1 MKSPFVLIFSLLL
14 GVLVT
19 GGCASPDARIRRSPE
34 VFARLAPEQQAL
46 VKEGKVGVGFEADAV
61 RLAVGLPD
69 RRWTRTDAN
78 GTSEVW
84 SYTAW
89 ENDLGQPL
97 YRGWYHGYAAY
108 SSLYYLNSPSRRERE
123 YFKVVFGPDGKVVSV
138 EQAAQ

>member
-1 MKSPFVLIFSLLL
+1 MKTIWLIAAVALGLLA
-14 GVLVT
+14 
-19 GGCASPDARIRRSPE
+19 GCASPDARIKRSPE

-61 RLAVGLPD
+61 LLAVGSPD
-69 RRWTRTDAN
+69 RKWTRTDAA

-89 ENDLGQPL
+89 ENNRGQPL

-108 SSLYYLNSPSRRERE
+108 PAYYLNSPTRRERE
-123 YFKVVFGPDGKVVSV
+123 YFKVVFGADGKVSAV
-138 EQAAQ
+138 EQTSK